1 MRIVTWTLMALVA
14 APGAAFAQL
23 PGVAPAQL
31 EQAPRPNPTAPLY
44 RQTGEQY
51 RVYDFPGTGE
61 PIPYRLFV
69 PESWTPDKKLP
80 ILITL
85 RAGNSINNNHR
96 GGNELVKVARER
108 GYIVISPL
116 GYRGLSQPYYGSP
129 YPVDREAGPSVP
141 AAGWTA
147 QENQRAEL
155 DVLYVLNLV
164 AAEYNADVSR
174 IFLHGQ
180 NPSGSAAF
188 HLAAQYP
195 GLFSRIVVSA
205 GPIVSA
211 NYPFERLKGRV
222 AVMMLAGEKDAKYTV
237 AACERMARELR
248 QQGVESEFHVVP
260 NGEHL
265 NAYLLFAPQLF
276 DFLGPTGNRPANP

>member
-1 MRIVTWTLMALVA
+1 MRVVTWVLMFMVA
-14 APGAAFAQL
+14 APGAAIAQL
-23 PGVAPAQL
+23 PGVAATQL
-31 EQAPRPNPTAPLY
+31 EQAPRPNPAAPLY

-51 RVYDFPGTGE
+51 RAYDFPGTGE

-69 PESWTPDKKLP
+69 PESWTPEKKLP
-80 ILITL
+80 ILVTL

-108 GYIVISPL
+108 GFIVISPL

-188 HLAAQYP
+188 HFAAKYP

-205 GPIVSA
+205 GPIIGT
-211 NYPFERLKGRV
+211 NYPFEKLKGRV
-222 AVMMLAGEKDAKYTV
+222 AVLLLAGEKDAKYTI
-237 AACERMARELR
+237 AACERMTSQLR
-248 QQGVESEFHVVP
+248 QHGVESEFHLVP
-260 NGEHL
+260 DAEHL
-265 NAYLLFAPQLF
+265 NAYLLFAPQVF
-276 DFLGPTGNRPANP
+276 DFLGSSESRPAIP